1 MKLLDRLKA
10 YFGHKQSP
18 VEPQQRPV
26 KPKVA
31 SNSPTRNEGEP
42 LSRVA
47 QNLSWL
53 PVYEEPKPRS
63 LTPPACPPISL
74 DDTTLISRYEAWVA
88 QAEQAEPYG
97 LSWEFREAGRQLAG
111 KLFSSVLDLSSM
123 KGREG
128 SEDIYWLL
136 QSAAIASL
144 FAEGPQSEAFL
155 RYSKDV
161 HSYGKNPYTS
171 GQVQAFELYVA
182 SYLHKVELHNVSLEH
197 AGPAARPPSEP
208 VPQAADMDE
217 LLAWRPSLYPGGV
230 AIKTHVL
237 EDRWPVYFDVVK
249 DFFRVLEKE
258 CWTDIDY
265 MKHGAAIMLKDE
277 AYIARA
283 SLGDIQTMLT
293 LCLRGERF
301 SDGHHGLVIEKGYV
315 LNVLNRLAVLR
326 EEV

>member
-18 VEPQQRPV
+18 VEPQQSPV

-74 DDTTLISRYEAWVA
+74 DDTTLISRYEAWIA
-88 QAEQAEPYG
+88 QAEQAEPHD

-155 RYSKDV
+155 HYSKDV
-161 HSYGKNPYTS
+161 QSYGKNPYTS

-182 SYLHKVELHNVSLEH
+182 SHLHKAELHRATSES
-197 AGPAARPPSEP
+197 AAPAPRPPSEP

-217 LLAWRPSLYPGGV
+217 LLAWRPRLYPRGV

-237 EDRWPVYFDVVK
+237 EDRWPAYFDVVN
-249 DFFRVLEKE
+249 DFYRILEKE

-301 SDGHHGLVIEKGYV
+301 CDGHHGAVIRDGYV

-326 EEV
+326 EGV